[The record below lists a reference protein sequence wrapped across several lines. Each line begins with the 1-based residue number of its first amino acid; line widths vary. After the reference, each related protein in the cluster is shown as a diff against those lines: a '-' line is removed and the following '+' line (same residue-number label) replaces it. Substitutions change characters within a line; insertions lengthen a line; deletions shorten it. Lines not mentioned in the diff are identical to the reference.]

1 MQLRL
6 GVCGAGTPTMAR
18 EDGCGWVDWR
28 HDHCPLAFPM
38 TTAPTTPLLFPHVD
52 PRRQAMHLFFQG
64 YPLRAISE
72 LLQVPEGT
80 VSTWKKRDGWDDI
93 KPIDRVDFAIESR
106 MVQLVMKETK
116 TGGDFKEI
124 DLLGRQLER
133 IARVNKYS
141 HGGNEADL
149 NPKVANRNKGARKAP
164 DRNVVEPEQQARLI
178 EQFESTMFGYQR
190 TWFEAG
196 KHHRIRNLLKSR
208 QIGATYFFAFEAFID
223 ALVTGRNQIFMS
235 ASKAQAHM
243 FKQYIIQFAKGEGV
257 ELKGDPMVLP
267 NGAHLYF
274 LGTNTR
280 TAQGYHGNIY
290 MDEYFW
296 IHGFMDFR
304 KVASGMAMHK
314 KWRQTYISTP
324 SSLSHPAYKFWS
336 GAHFN
341 RGKAKA
347 DRIEVDLSHANLAD
361 GRLCGDRHWR
371 QIVTVEDAVR
381 GGCDLFD
388 LDELRGEYSE
398 DEYRNLL
405 MCEFMDD
412 TLSLFPLLT
421 LQRCMVDSW
430 ELWDDYKPFA
440 ARPFGYRAVW
450 IGYDPAKGAA
460 GSDSA
465 GCAVLAPPL
474 APGGKFR
481 ILERHRWSG
490 MDFDAQA
497 RAIRA
502 MCDRYHVT
510 YIGIDT
516 TGIGEG
522 VYQLVKQFFPAVTAI
537 QYNPNVKMRMVMKAQ
552 DVMNKGRLEF
562 DSGMTDLAQAF
573 MSIRRTVTQ
582 SGKLPTFEASRSEET
597 SHADIAWATMQALL
611 HEPLE
616 GTTST
621 NSSFLEIYQ

>member
-1 MQLRL
+1 
-6 GVCGAGTPTMAR
+6 
-18 EDGCGWVDWR
+18 
-28 HDHCPLAFPM
+28 M
-38 TTAPTTPLLFPHVD
+38 TTAPLVFPHIE
-52 PRRQAMHLFFQG
+52 PRRQAMHLYFQG
-64 YPLRAISE
+64 YKIRAIAE
-72 LLQVPEGT
+72 LLATPEGT
-80 VSTWKKRDGWDDI
+80 VGTWKSRDGWDDI

-106 MVQLVMKETK
+106 MCQLIAKEVK

-141 HGGNEADL
+141 SGGNEADL
-149 NPKVANRNKGARKAP
+149 NPKVANRNKGPKKAP
-164 DRNVVEPEQQARLI
+164 ERNVVEPEQQERLL
-178 EQFESTMFGYQR
+178 ERFESTMFGYQR
-190 TWFEAG
+190 TWYEAG
-196 KHHRIRNLLKSR
+196 KHHRIRDLLKSR

-223 ALVTGRNQIFMS
+223 ALVTGRNQIFLS
-235 ASKAQAHM
+235 ASKAQAHV
-243 FKQYIIQFAKGEGV
+243 FKQYIIQFAKDEGV

-274 LGTNTR
+274 LGTNAR
-280 TAQGYHGNIY
+280 TAQSYHGNIY

-296 IHGFMDFR
+296 IHGFLEFR

-324 SSLSHPAYKFWS
+324 SSLSHPAYSFWS
-336 GAHFN
+336 GANFN
-341 RGKAKA
+341 RGKPKA
-347 DRIEVDLSHANLAD
+347 DRVEIDLSHTNLAD
-361 GRLCGDRHWR
+361 GKLCADGQWR

-388 LDELRGEYSE
+388 LAQLRGEYSE
-398 DEYRNLL
+398 EEYRNLL

-412 TLSLFPLLT
+412 TSSVFPLAT

-440 ARPFGYRAVW
+440 LRPLGNRAVW
-450 IGYDPAKGAA
+450 IGYDPAKG
-460 GSDSA
+460 GQGDSA
-465 GCAVLAPPL
+465 GCAVLAPP
-474 APGGKFR
+474 AVPGGKFR
-481 ILERHRWSG
+481 VLERHRWSG

-502 MCDRYHVT
+502 MCERYNVG

-522 VYQLVKQFFPAVTAI
+522 VYQLVKQFYPAVTAI
-537 QYNPNVKMRMVMKAQ
+537 QYNPSVKIQMVMKAQ

-562 DSGMTDLAQAF
+562 DSGWTDLAAAF
-573 MSIRRTVTQ
+573 MSIRRAVTAG
-582 SGKLPTFEASRSEET
+582 GKMPTFEASRSEET

-611 HEPLE
+611 HEPLAGAT
-616 GTTST
+616 GTNTSMM
-621 NSSFLEIYQ
+621 EIFA

>member
-1 MQLRL
+1 
-6 GVCGAGTPTMAR
+6 
-18 EDGCGWVDWR
+18 
-28 HDHCPLAFPM
+28 M
-38 TTAPTTPLLFPHVD
+38 TTAPLLFPHIE

-64 YPLRAISE
+64 YPLRAIAE
-72 LLQVPEGT
+72 LLAVPEGT

-106 MVQLVMKETK
+106 MCQLIAKEVK

-133 IARVNKYS
+133 IARVNRYS
-141 HGGNEADL
+141 NGGNEADL
-149 NPKVANRNKGARKAP
+149 NPKVANRNKGPKRAP
-164 DRNVVEPEQQARLI
+164 ERNVVEPEQQARLI
-178 EQFESTMFGYQR
+178 ERFESTMFGYQR
-190 TWFEAG
+190 VWHEAG
-196 KHHRIRNLLKSR
+196 KWHRIRDLLKSR
-208 QIGATYFFAFEAFID
+208 QIGATYYFGFEAFID
-223 ALVTGRNQIFMS
+223 ALVTGRNQIFLS
-235 ASKAQAHM
+235 ASKAQAHV
-243 FKQYIIQFAKGEGV
+243 FKQYIIQFAKDEGV

-274 LGTNTR
+274 LGTNAR
-280 TAQGYHGNIY
+280 TAQSYHGNIY

-296 IHGFMDFR
+296 IHGFLEFR

-324 SSLSHPAYKFWS
+324 SSLSHPAYAFWS
-336 GAHFN
+336 GANFN

-347 DRIEVDLSHANLAD
+347 DRVEIDLSHANLASGKLCAD
-361 GRLCGDRHWR
+361 GQWR

-388 LDELRGEYSE
+388 LDQLRGEYSE

-412 TLSLFPLLT
+412 TASVFPLAS

-440 ARPFGYRAVW
+440 LRPLGNRSVW
-450 IGYDPAKGAA
+450 IGYDPAKG
-460 GSDSA
+460 GQGDSA
-465 GCAVLAPPL
+465 GCAVLAPP
-474 APGGKFR
+474 AVPGGKFR
-481 ILERHRWSG
+481 VLERHRWSG

-497 RAIRA
+497 RAIKA
-502 MCDRYHVT
+502 MCDRYNVG

-522 VYQLVKQFFPAVTAI
+522 VYQLVKQFYPAVTAI
-537 QYNPNVKMRMVMKAQ
+537 QYNPSVKIQMVMKAQ

-573 MSIRRTVTQ
+573 MSIRRAVTAG
-582 SGKLPTFEASRSEET
+582 GKMPTFEASRSDET

-611 HEPLE
+611 HEPLA
-616 GTTST
+616 GATGANASMM
-621 NSSFLEIYQ
+621 EIFA

>member
-1 MQLRL
+1 
-6 GVCGAGTPTMAR
+6 
-18 EDGCGWVDWR
+18 
-28 HDHCPLAFPM
+28 
-38 TTAPTTPLLFPHVD
+38 
-52 PRRQAMHLFFQG
+52 MHLFFQG
-64 YPLRAISE
+64 YPLRAIAE
-72 LLQVPEGT
+72 LLQTPEGT

-93 KPIDRVDFAIESR
+93 KPIDRVDFAIEAR
-106 MVQLVMKETK
+106 MCQLIAKEVK

-133 IARVNKYS
+133 IARVNRYS
-141 HGGNEADL
+141 NGGNEADL
-149 NPKVANRNKGARKAP
+149 NPKVANRNKGTKKAP
-164 DRNVVEPEQQARLI
+164 ERNVVEPEQQARLI
-178 EQFESTMFGYQR
+178 ERFESTMFGYQR
-190 TWFEAG
+190 TWYEAG
-196 KHHRIRNLLKSR
+196 NQYRIRNLLKSR

-223 ALVTGRNQIFMS
+223 ALVTGRNQIFLS
-235 ASKAQAHM
+235 ASKAQAHV
-243 FKQYIIQFAKGEGV
+243 FKQYIIQFAKDEGV

-274 LGTNTR
+274 LGTNAR
-280 TAQGYHGNIY
+280 TAQSYHGNIY

-296 IHGFMDFR
+296 IHGFLEFR

-324 SSLSHPAYKFWS
+324 SSLSHPAYAFWS
-336 GAHFN
+336 GANFN
-341 RGKAKA
+341 RGKPKA
-347 DRIEVDLSHANLAD
+347 DRVEIDLSHANLAGGKLCAD
-361 GRLCGDRHWR
+361 GQWR

-388 LDELRGEYSE
+388 LTQLCSEYSE
-398 DEYRNLL
+398 EEYLNLL
-405 MCEFMDD
+405 MCIFMDD
-412 TLSLFPLLT
+412 TSSVFPLAT

-440 ARPFGYRAVW
+440 LRPLGNRSVW
-450 IGYDPAKGAA
+450 IGYDPAKG
-460 GSDSA
+460 GQGDSA
-465 GCAVLAPPL
+465 GCVVLAPP
-474 APGGKFR
+474 AVPGGKFR
-481 ILERHRWSG
+481 VLERHRWSG

-502 MCDRYHVT
+502 MCDRYNVG

-522 VYQLVKQFFPAVTAI
+522 VYQLVKQFYPAVTAI
-537 QYNPNVKMRMVMKAQ
+537 QYNPSVKIQMVMKAQ

-573 MSIRRTVTQ
+573 MSIRRAVTAG
-582 SGKLPTFEASRSEET
+582 GKMPTFEASRSDET

-611 HEPLE
+611 HEPLA
-616 GTTST
+616 GATGANTSMM
-621 NSSFLEIYQ
+621 EIFA

>member
-1 MQLRL
+1 
-6 GVCGAGTPTMAR
+6 
-18 EDGCGWVDWR
+18 
-28 HDHCPLAFPM
+28 M
-38 TTAPTTPLLFPHVD
+38 TTAPLLFPHIE
-52 PRRQAMHLFFQG
+52 PRRQAMHLYFQG
-64 YPLRAISE
+64 YKIRAIAE
-72 LLQVPEGT
+72 LLATPEGT
-80 VSTWKKRDGWDDI
+80 IGTWKSRDGWDDI
-93 KPIDRVDFAIESR
+93 KPIDRVDFAIEAR
-106 MVQLVMKETK
+106 MCQLIAKEVK

-141 HGGNEADL
+141 KGGNEADL
-149 NPKVANRNKGARKAP
+149 NPKVANRNKGPKKAP
-164 DRNVVEPEQQARLI
+164 ERNVVEPEQQARLI
-178 EQFESTMFGYQR
+178 ERFESTMFGYQR
-190 TWFEAG
+190 VWHEAG
-196 KHHRIRNLLKSR
+196 KWHRIRDLLKSR
-208 QIGATYFFAFEAFID
+208 QIGATYYFGFEAFID
-223 ALVTGRNQIFMS
+223 ALVTGRNQIFLS
-235 ASKAQAHM
+235 ASKAQAHV
-243 FKQYIIQFAKGEGV
+243 FKQYIIQFAKDEGV
-257 ELKGDPMVLP
+257 ELKGDPIVLP

-274 LGTNTR
+274 LGTNAR
-280 TAQGYHGNIY
+280 TAQSYHGNIY

-296 IHGFMDFR
+296 IHGFLEFR

-324 SSLSHPAYKFWS
+324 SSLSHPAYAFWS
-336 GAHFN
+336 GANFN

-347 DRIEVDLSHANLAD
+347 DRVEIDLSHANLASGKLCAD
-361 GRLCGDRHWR
+361 GQWR

-388 LDELRGEYSE
+388 LDQLRGEYSE

-412 TLSLFPLLT
+412 TSSVFPLAT

-440 ARPFGYRAVW
+440 LRPLGNRSVW
-450 IGYDPAKGAA
+450 IGYDPAKG
-460 GSDSA
+460 GQGDSA
-465 GCAVLAPPL
+465 GCAVLAPP
-474 APGGKFR
+474 AVPGGKFR
-481 ILERHRWSG
+481 VLERHRWSG

-497 RAIRA
+497 RAIKA
-502 MCDRYHVT
+502 MCERYNVG

-522 VYQLVKQFFPAVTAI
+522 VYQLVKQFYPAVTAI
-537 QYNPNVKMRMVMKAQ
+537 QYNPSVKIQMVMKAQ

-573 MSIRRTVTQ
+573 MSIRRAVTAG
-582 SGKLPTFEASRSEET
+582 GKMPTFEASRSDET

-611 HEPLE
+611 HEPLA
-616 GTTST
+616 GATGANTSMM
-621 NSSFLEIYQ
+621 EIFA

>member
-1 MQLRL
+1 
-6 GVCGAGTPTMAR
+6 
-18 EDGCGWVDWR
+18 
-28 HDHCPLAFPM
+28 M
-38 TTAPTTPLLFPHVD
+38 TTAPLLFPHIE

-64 YPLRAISE
+64 YPLRAIAE
-72 LLQVPEGT
+72 LLQTPEGT

-93 KPIDRVDFAIESR
+93 KPIDRVDFALEAR
-106 MVQLVMKETK
+106 LCQLIAKEMK

-133 IARVNKYS
+133 VARVNRYS
-141 HGGNEADL
+141 NGGNEADL
-149 NPKVANRNKGARKAP
+149 NPKVANRNKGPKKAP
-164 DRNVVEPEQQARLI
+164 ERNVVEPEQQERLI
-178 EQFESTMFGYQR
+178 ERFESTMFGYQR
-190 TWFEAG
+190 VWYQAG
-196 KHHRIRNLLKSR
+196 LEYRIRNLLKSR

-235 ASKAQAHM
+235 ASKAQAHV
-243 FKQYIIQFAKGEGV
+243 FKQYIIQFAKEEGV

-274 LGTNTR
+274 LGTNAR
-280 TAQGYHGNIY
+280 TAQSYHGNTY

-296 IHGFMDFR
+296 IHGFIDFR

-324 SSLSHPAYKFWS
+324 SSLSHPAYSYWS
-336 GAHFN
+336 GAHYN

-347 DRIEVDLSHANLAD
+347 NRVEIDLSHANLAS
-361 GRLCGDRHWR
+361 GKLCADRQWR

-388 LDELRGEYSE
+388 LEELRGEYSE
-398 DEYRNLL
+398 EEYRNLL

-412 TLSLFPLLT
+412 TSSVFPLAT

-430 ELWDDYKPFA
+430 EVWEDYKPHA
-440 ARPFGYRAVW
+440 MRPMGNRPVW
-450 IGYDPAKGAA
+450 IGYDPAKG
-460 GSDSA
+460 GQGDSA
-465 GCAVLAPPL
+465 GCAVLAPP
-474 APGGKFR
+474 AVPGGKFR
-481 ILERHRWSG
+481 VLERHRWQG

-497 RAIRA
+497 RAIRT
-502 MCDRYHVT
+502 MCDRYNVA

-522 VYQLVKQFFPAVTAI
+522 VYQLVKQFYPAVHSI
-537 QYNPNVKMRMVMKAQ
+537 QYNPNVKIQMVMKAQ

-573 MSIRRTVTQ
+573 MSIRRGVTAG
-582 SGKLPTFEASRSEET
+582 GKMPTFEASRSEET
-597 SHADIAWATMQALL
+597 SHADIAWATMHALL
-611 HEPLE
+611 HEPLAGAN
-616 GTTST
+616 GTNTSMM
-621 NSSFLEIYQ
+621 EIFS

>member
-1 MQLRL
+1 
-6 GVCGAGTPTMAR
+6 
-18 EDGCGWVDWR
+18 
-28 HDHCPLAFPM
+28 M
-38 TTAPTTPLLFPHVD
+38 TTAPLLFPHIE

-64 YPLRAISE
+64 YPLRAIAE
-72 LLQVPEGT
+72 LLAVPEGT

-106 MVQLVMKETK
+106 MCQLIAKEVK

-141 HGGNEADL
+141 NGGNEADL
-149 NPKVANRNKGARKAP
+149 NPKVANRNKGPKKAP
-164 DRNVVEPEQQARLI
+164 ERNVVEPEQQARLI
-178 EQFESTMFGYQR
+178 ERFESTMFGYQR
-190 TWFEAG
+190 VWHEAG
-196 KHHRIRNLLKSR
+196 KWHRIRDLLKSR
-208 QIGATYFFAFEAFID
+208 QIGATYYFGFEAFID
-223 ALVTGRNQIFMS
+223 ALVTGRNQIFLS
-235 ASKAQAHM
+235 ASKAQAHV
-243 FKQYIIQFAKGEGV
+243 FKQYIIQFAKDEGV

-274 LGTNTR
+274 LGTNAR
-280 TAQGYHGNIY
+280 TAQSYHGNIY

-296 IHGFMDFR
+296 IHGFLEFR

-324 SSLSHPAYKFWS
+324 SSLSHPAYAFWS
-336 GAHFN
+336 GANFN

-347 DRIEVDLSHANLAD
+347 DRVEIDLSHANLASGKLCAD
-361 GRLCGDRHWR
+361 GQWR

-388 LDELRGEYSE
+388 LDQLRGEYSE

-412 TLSLFPLLT
+412 TASVFPLAS

-440 ARPFGYRAVW
+440 LRPLGSRPVW
-450 IGYDPAKGAA
+450 IGYDPAKG
-460 GSDSA
+460 GQGDSA
-465 GCAVLAPPL
+465 GCVVLAPP
-474 APGGKFR
+474 AVPGGKFR
-481 ILERHRWSG
+481 VLERHRWSG

-497 RAIRA
+497 RAIKA
-502 MCDRYHVT
+502 MCERYNVG

-522 VYQLVKQFFPAVTAI
+522 VYQLVKQFYPAVTPI
-537 QYNPNVKMRMVMKAQ
+537 QYNPSVKIQMVMKAQ

-573 MSIRRTVTQ
+573 MSIRRSVTAG
-582 SGKLPTFEASRSEET
+582 GKMPTFEASRSEET

-611 HEPLE
+611 HEPLA
-616 GTTST
+616 GATGANTSMM
-621 NSSFLEIYQ
+621 EIFA

>member
-1 MQLRL
+1 M
-6 GVCGAGTPTMAR
+6 
-18 EDGCGWVDWR
+18 
-28 HDHCPLAFPM
+28 
-38 TTAPTTPLLFPHVD
+38 TAPLIFPHIE
-52 PRRQAMHLFFQG
+52 PRRQAMHLYFQG
-64 YPLRAISE
+64 YKIRAIAE
-72 LLQVPEGT
+72 LLATPEGT
-80 VSTWKKRDGWDDI
+80 VGTWKSRDGWDDI
-93 KPIDRVDFAIESR
+93 KPIDRVDFAIEAR
-106 MVQLVMKETK
+106 MCQLIAKEVK

-141 HGGNEADL
+141 KGGNEADL
-149 NPKVANRNKGARKAP
+149 NPKVANRNKGPKKAP
-164 DRNVVEPEQQARLI
+164 ERNVVEPEQQARLI
-178 EQFESTMFGYQR
+178 ERFESTMFGYQR
-190 TWFEAG
+190 VWHEAG
-196 KHHRIRNLLKSR
+196 KWHRIRDLLKSR
-208 QIGATYFFAFEAFID
+208 QIGATYYFGFEAFID
-223 ALVTGRNQIFMS
+223 ALVTGRNQIFLS
-235 ASKAQAHM
+235 ASKAQAHV
-243 FKQYIIQFAKGEGV
+243 FKQYIIQFAKDEGV
-257 ELKGDPMVLP
+257 ELKGDPIVLP

-274 LGTNTR
+274 LGTNAR
-280 TAQGYHGNIY
+280 TAQSYHGNIY

-296 IHGFMDFR
+296 IHGFLEFR

-324 SSLSHPAYKFWS
+324 SSLSHPAYAFWS
-336 GAHFN
+336 GANFN

-347 DRIEVDLSHANLAD
+347 DRVEIDLSHANLASGKLCAD
-361 GRLCGDRHWR
+361 GQWR

-388 LDELRGEYSE
+388 LDQLRGEYSE

-412 TLSLFPLLT
+412 TSSVFPLAT

-440 ARPFGYRAVW
+440 LRPLGNRSVW
-450 IGYDPAKGAA
+450 IGYDPAKG
-460 GSDSA
+460 GQGDSA
-465 GCAVLAPPL
+465 GCAVLAPP
-474 APGGKFR
+474 AVPGGKFR
-481 ILERHRWSG
+481 VLERHRWSG

-497 RAIRA
+497 RAIKA
-502 MCDRYHVT
+502 MCERYNVG

-522 VYQLVKQFFPAVTAI
+522 VYQLVKQFYPAVTPI
-537 QYNPNVKMRMVMKAQ
+537 QYNPSVKIQMVMKAQ

-573 MSIRRTVTQ
+573 MSIRRAVTAG
-582 SGKLPTFEASRSEET
+582 GKMPTFEASRSEET

-611 HEPLE
+611 HEPLA
-616 GTTST
+616 GATGANTSMM
-621 NSSFLEIYQ
+621 EIFA

>member
-1 MQLRL
+1 
-6 GVCGAGTPTMAR
+6 
-18 EDGCGWVDWR
+18 
-28 HDHCPLAFPM
+28 M
-38 TTAPTTPLLFPHVD
+38 TAPLLFPHIE
-52 PRRQAMHLFFQG
+52 PRRQAMHLYFQG
-64 YPLRAISE
+64 YKIRAIAE
-72 LLQVPEGT
+72 LLATPEGT
-80 VSTWKKRDGWDDI
+80 VGTWKSRDGWDDI
-93 KPIDRVDFAIESR
+93 KPIDRVDFAIEAR
-106 MVQLVMKETK
+106 MCQLIAKEVK

-141 HGGNEADL
+141 NGGNEADL
-149 NPKVANRNKGARKAP
+149 NPKVANRNRGPKKAP
-164 DRNVVEPEQQARLI
+164 ERNVVEPEQQERLI
-178 EQFESTMFGYQR
+178 ERFESTMFDYQR
-190 TWFEAG
+190 VWYEAG
-196 KHHRIRNLLKSR
+196 KQYRRRNLLKSR

-223 ALVTGRNQIFMS
+223 ALVTGRNQIFLS
-235 ASKAQAHM
+235 ASKSQAHI
-243 FKQYIIQFAKGEGV
+243 FKQYIIQFANAEGV

-274 LGTNTR
+274 LGTNAR

-296 IHGFMDFR
+296 IHGFADFR
-304 KVASGMAMHK
+304 NVASGMAMHK
-314 KWRQTYISTP
+314 KWRQTYFSTP

-336 GAHFN
+336 GEEFN
-341 RGKAKA
+341 KGKPKA
-347 DRIEVDLSHANLAD
+347 DQIKFDLSHAHLSGGKLGGD
-361 GRLCGDRHWR
+361 GQWR

-388 LDELRGEYSE
+388 MAQLHSEYSGE
-398 DEYRNLL
+398 RFRNLL

-412 TLSLFPLLT
+412 TSSVFPLAT

-440 ARPFGYRAVW
+440 LRPLGNRSVW
-450 IGYDPAKGAA
+450 IGYDPAKG
-460 GSDSA
+460 GQGDSA
-465 GCAVLAPPL
+465 GCAVLAPP
-474 APGGKFR
+474 AVPGGKFR
-481 ILERHRWSG
+481 VLERHRWSG

-497 RAIRA
+497 RAIKA
-502 MCDRYHVT
+502 MCERYNVG

-522 VYQLVKQFFPAVTAI
+522 VYQLVKQFYPAVTAI
-537 QYNPNVKMRMVMKAQ
+537 QYNPSVKIQMVMKAQ

-573 MSIRRTVTQ
+573 MSIRRAVTAG
-582 SGKLPTFEASRSEET
+582 GKLPTFEASRSDET

-611 HEPLE
+611 HEPLA
-616 GTTST
+616 GATGANTSMM
-621 NSSFLEIYQ
+621 EIFS

>member
-1 MQLRL
+1 
-6 GVCGAGTPTMAR
+6 
-18 EDGCGWVDWR
+18 
-28 HDHCPLAFPM
+28 
-38 TTAPTTPLLFPHVD
+38 
-52 PRRQAMHLFFQG
+52 MHLFFQG
-64 YPLRAISE
+64 YPLRAIAE
-72 LLQVPEGT
+72 LLQTPEGT

-93 KPIDRVDFAIESR
+93 KPIDRVDFAIEAR
-106 MVQLVMKETK
+106 MCQLIAKEVK
-116 TGGDFKEI
+116 SGGDFKEI

-141 HGGNEADL
+141 NGGNEADL
-149 NPKVANRNKGARKAP
+149 NPKVANRNKGPKKAP
-164 DRNVVEPEQQARLI
+164 ERNVVEPEQQERLI
-178 EQFESTMFGYQR
+178 ERFESTMFGYQR
-190 TWFEAG
+190 TWYEAG
-196 KHHRIRNLLKSR
+196 KLHRIRDLLKSR

-223 ALVTGRNQIFMS
+223 ALVTGRNQIFLS
-235 ASKAQAHM
+235 ASKAQAHV
-243 FKQYIIQFAKGEGV
+243 FKQYIIQFAKDEGV

-274 LGTNTR
+274 LGTNAR
-280 TAQGYHGNIY
+280 TAQSYHGNIY

-296 IHGFMDFR
+296 IHGFLEFR

-324 SSLSHPAYKFWS
+324 SSLSHPAYAFWS
-336 GAHFN
+336 GANFN

-347 DRIEVDLSHANLAD
+347 DKVEIDLSHTNLAGGKLCAD
-361 GRLCGDRHWR
+361 GQWR

-388 LDELRGEYSE
+388 LAQLRSEYSE
-398 DEYRNLL
+398 EEYRNLL

-412 TLSLFPLLT
+412 TSSVFPLAT

-440 ARPFGYRAVW
+440 LRPLGNRSVW
-450 IGYDPAKGAA
+450 IGYDPAKG
-460 GSDSA
+460 GQGDSA
-465 GCAVLAPPL
+465 GCAVLAPP
-474 APGGKFR
+474 AVPGGKFR
-481 ILERHRWSG
+481 VLERHRWSG

-497 RAIRA
+497 RAIKA
-502 MCDRYHVT
+502 MCERYNVC

-522 VYQLVKQFFPAVTAI
+522 VYQLVKQFYPAATPI
-537 QYNPNVKMRMVMKAQ
+537 QYNPSVKIQMVMKAQ

-562 DSGMTDLAQAF
+562 DSGWTDLAQAF
-573 MSIRRTVTQ
+573 MSIRRAVTAG
-582 SGKLPTFEASRSEET
+582 GKLPTFEASRSEET

-611 HEPLE
+611 HEPLA
-616 GTTST
+616 GATGANTSMM
-621 NSSFLEIYQ
+621 EIFA